1 MTNDYTQP
9 VYYSQCLGRLTEV
22 EWALETICSTPD
34 TGFRYRLLL
43 ELHQHLVDYECPQL
57 RRVLSSLNLQY
68 GHKRYEKPP
77 TLPCIPQPG
86 VELPNKIFHSKIHD
100 NIHNEDV
107 SIDMRLLQQWIKI
120 NFLDPLLKYK
130 YSWFALWKFFMDK
143 RILKNELISDFCEQ
157 MDTWFYNPTDQSSL
171 KPNKSSVW
179 RYNGYLSET
188 PYLEWNEQT
197 FENNK
202 RENQRLDGFKHLKS
216 VCYVLAGKWNV
227 RLLKQKYDKESNA

>member
-34 TGFRYRLLL
+34 TGLRYHLLL

-120 NFLDPLLKYK
+120 NFIDSLLMYQ
-130 YSWFALWKFFMDK
+130 YSWFALWVFFKDK
-143 RILKNELISDFCEQ
+143 RVLQNQKITDFCEQ
-157 MDTWFYNPTDQSSL
+157 MEIWFYSPAEDSSL
-171 KPNKSSVW
+171 KPDKDSVW
-179 RYNGYLSET
+179 RYNGYLSVT
-188 PYLEWNEQT
+188 PYLEWNEQEYT
-197 FENNK
+197 KKK
-202 RENQRLDGFKHLKS
+202 RKDQSAEGFYHLKKI
-216 VCYVLAGKWNV
+216 CYALAGKWNV
-227 RLLKQKYDKESNA
+227 AMLKNRST